1 MKKLI
6 EMPREH
12 YDLFV
17 AELDITSR
25 EYSILKNN
33 IAGGGPE
40 TGPDR
45 PNIEIV
51 CDDEEA
57 ELLLKAATRV
67 FPAALPEIR
76 EAMNRARG
84 EV

>member
-1 MKKLI
+1 MKTLI

-12 YDLFV
+12 YDIFA

-57 ELLLKAATRV
+57 QLLLNAATRV
-67 FPAALPEIR
+67 FPAALPEIK
-76 EAMNRARG
+76 EAIGRARAK
-84 EV
+84 

>member
-1 MKKLI
+1 METLI

-12 YDLFV
+12 YDIFA

-40 TGPDR
+40 TGPAQ
-45 PNIEIV
+45 PMIKIL
-51 CDDEEA
+51 CDNEEA
-57 ELLLKAATRV
+57 ALLLSAARQR
-67 FPAALPEIR
+67 FPAALPEIK
-76 EAMNRARG
+76 EALDRVRG
-84 EV
+84 K